1 MFNILSAHT
10 TVPPFQ
16 MKNQM
21 RVNNRI
27 HYHKTPHTIL
37 DEYKFPN
44 GWMLRNHFINLTDI
58 VMFHAN
64 WDSNQARK
72 VNMLK
77 RAGLWFLSANE
88 TNNNGQSYT
97 S

>member
-1 MFNILSAHT
+1 MFNILFVT

-44 GWMLRNHFINLTDI
+44 GWMLRNHFNNLTDI

-77 RAGLWFLSANE
+77 RAGLWFLNE
-88 TNNNGQSYT
+88 TNGQSYT
-97 S
+97 